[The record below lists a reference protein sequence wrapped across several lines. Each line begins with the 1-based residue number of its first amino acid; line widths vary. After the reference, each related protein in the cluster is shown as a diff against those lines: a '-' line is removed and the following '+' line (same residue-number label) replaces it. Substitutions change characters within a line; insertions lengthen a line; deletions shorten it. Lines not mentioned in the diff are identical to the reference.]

1 MDPFFHLEFDSSS
14 ENEAFARAVVC
25 AFAAR
30 LDPTLQELE
39 DIRTAVS
46 EAVTNAIIH
55 GYDQQP
61 GTIWMRG
68 CLHDRLLTVSVEDH
82 GVGMEDVPKAMEAL
96 YTSRPDLERSGL
108 GFTLMQSFM
117 DSVEVASVPGGGTIV
132 TMRKKIL
139 PPSQDLTDGER

>member
-1 MDPFFHLEFDSSS
+1 MDPYFHLEFDSSS

-55 GYDQQP
+55 GYDQQN
-61 GTIWMRG
+61 GMIWLRG
-68 CLHDRLLTVSVEDH
+68 SLHGRVLTVTVEDR
-82 GVGMEDVPKAMEAL
+82 GVGICDVTQAMEAL

-117 DSVEVASVPGGGTIV
+117 DSVQVTSTPGSGTIV
-132 TMRKKIL
+132 TMTKTL
-139 PPSQDLTDGER
+139 NLHEEAQADGSC

>member
-1 MDPFFHLEFDSSS
+1 MDPFFHLEFDSAS

-39 DIRTAVS
+39 DIRTAIS

-68 CLHDRLLTVSVEDH
+68 CLHDRLLTVSIEDH
-82 GVGMEDVPKAMEAL
+82 GVGMED
-96 YTSRPDLERSGL
+96 TSRPDLERSGL

-117 DSVEVASVPGGGTIV
+117 DSVEVTSVPGGGTIV
-132 TMRKKIL
+132 TMRKRIL

>member
-30 LDPTLQELE
+30 LDPTVQELE
-39 DIRTAVS
+39 DIRTAIS

-55 GYDQQP
+55 GYDQQS

-68 CLHDRLLTVSVEDH
+68 CLHDRLLTVSIEDH
-82 GVGMEDVPKAMEAL
+82 GIGMEDVPKAMEAKVVSCGIRI
-96 YTSRPDLERSGL
+96 TSFPLNRSPCISHFPAGVMLFSLEKA
-108 GFTLMQSFM
+108 
-117 DSVEVASVPGGGTIV
+117 E
-132 TMRKKIL
+132 
-139 PPSQDLTDGER
+139 

>member
-1 MDPFFHLEFDSSS
+1 MDPYFHLEFDSSS

-55 GYDQQP
+55 GYDQQN
-61 GTIWMRG
+61 GMIWLRG
-68 CLHDRLLTVSVEDH
+68 SLHGRVLTVTVEDR
-82 GVGMEDVPKAMEAL
+82 GVGICDVTQAMEAL

-117 DSVEVASVPGGGTIV
+117 DSVQVTSTPGSGTIV
-132 TMRKKIL
+132 TMTKTLTL
-139 PPSQDLTDGER
+139 PEEAQADGSC

>member
-1 MDPFFHLEFDSSS
+1 MDPYFHLEFDSSS

-55 GYDQQP
+55 GYDQQN
-61 GTIWMRG
+61 GMIWLRG
-68 CLHDRLLTVSVEDH
+68 SLHGRVLTVTVEDR
-82 GVGMEDVPKAMEAL
+82 GVGICDVTQAMEAL

-117 DSVEVASVPGGGTIV
+117 DSV
-132 TMRKKIL
+132 
-139 PPSQDLTDGER
+139 